1 MSTERLVQ
9 ILEKTLAPDQNE
21 LQAAKQYLDQAASV
35 NLPNLL
41 TSLSE
46 ILRNGGN
53 SQVARMQAGIQL
65 KNHLYSK
72 DFDIRCQYQQRWLT
86 FPEEMKAFIKTNVLS
101 TLGSEH
107 RPSQAAQCVASIA
120 CAELPQHQWP
130 DLIKLL
136 VHNVTATTSTEMMK
150 EASLEAIGYICQD
163 IESDVLETQSNDI
176 LTAIVH
182 GMKKDES
189 SDYVRLAATNALLNS
204 LEFTKANFDVETE
217 RNFIMQVVCEATQS
231 TDIHV
236 KTAALQCLV
245 KIMSLHYTYMENYM
259 GHALFAITIEA
270 MKSEHDEIALQGIEF
285 WSTVCDEEVDLGIEL
300 QEAQETGRAPE
311 RTSCH
316 YAKGALAYLVPI
328 LTEIMTKQDNETED
342 DDEWN
347 PCKAAGVSLMLLAT
361 CCEDDIVPHVLP
373 FVTQN
378 INLPDWNKR
387 DAAIMAFGSI
397 LEGPDPD
404 KMKPVVAEA
413 MPSLITL
420 LKDHSPAVRDT
431 VAWTIGRV
439 CELLPEAAINPTFL
453 VPLVEGLVVGL
464 DDVPRVAANVAWA
477 FSSLAEAA
485 YDEAAQQAD
494 EPDTYCLSSVFS
506 PIVEKLLAT
515 TGRADG
521 NLNNLRSAAYEA
533 LMELIKNSPKD
544 CYEVVKRTTEIIL
557 ERLQTILQMEV
568 VYPLH
573 CCLKLTV
580 PLTGF
585 SSTTSSPCCA
595 PLSRVFLKKVT
606 GEDALQISDLIMQAL
621 LQMLHSSGNSGSTSQ
636 TSSGGVQEDAMLAI
650 SALIEKLGAHFVK
663 YMGAF
668 KPILIQSL
676 NNSADYQ
683 VCFVAVN
690 CVGDLCR
697 GLGLQMREHVNDLM
711 PILLKIL
718 GNSETRSTECV
729 WRHRPAIGPEFA
741 VYLPIAVSTLE
752 QASNVTAPKGD
763 YDMIDYVNELREN
776 CLEAYT
782 GIVQGLKGEN
792 GSQSN
797 VELLIPHAQK
807 VVSFIEV
814 VSADVERTDGV
825 TCAACGLIGDLAM
838 AFGAQAIPMSEKE
851 SITALLTAGRRSKNS
866 KTKTLAVWATKE
878 LRKLKPA
885 S

>member
-1 MSTERLVQ
+1 MSVSELLQV
-9 ILEKTLAPDQNE
+9 LEKTLAPDQAE
-21 LQAAKQYLDQAASV
+21 LHAAKQYLDSAAAH

-46 ILRNGGN
+46 ILKNGGN

-72 DFDIRCQYQQRWLT
+72 DYEIRSQYQQRWLL
-86 FPEEMKAFIKTNVLS
+86 FPAEMKKLIKTNVVT

-120 CAELPQHQWP
+120 CAELPHNQWP
-130 DLIKLL
+130 DLMKLL
-136 VHNVTATTSTEMMK
+136 VMNVTAPTSTEMMK

-163 IESDVLETQSNDI
+163 IETDVLATQSNEI

-182 GMKKDES
+182 GMKKEEP

-204 LEFTKANFDVETE
+204 LEFTKANFEVESE

-231 TDIHV
+231 TDIQV

-245 KIMSLHYTYMENYM
+245 KIMSLHYTQMENYM
-259 GHALFAITIEA
+259 GQALFAISIEA
-270 MKSEHDEIALQGIEF
+270 MKSDHDEIALQGIEF

-300 QEAQETGRAPE
+300 QEAQELGKAPE

-316 YAKGALAYLVPI
+316 YAKGALQYLVPI
-328 LTEIMTKQDNETED
+328 LTGIMTKQDNETED

-361 CCEDDIVPHVLP
+361 CCEDDIVQHVLP

-378 INLPDWNKR
+378 ISLPEWNKR

-413 MPSLITL
+413 MPSLVTL
-420 LKDHSPAVRDT
+420 LRDSSPAVRDT

-439 CELLPEAAINPTFL
+439 CELLPDAAINPAFL
-453 VPLVEGLVVGL
+453 VPLVEGLVIGL

-485 YDEAAQQAD
+485 YESVEVSEDAD
-494 EPDTYCLSSVFS
+494 EPETYCLSQVFA
-506 PIVEKLLAT
+506 PIVDKLLT
-515 TGRADG
+515 TTDRSDG
-521 NLNNLRSAAYEA
+521 NQNNLRSAAYEA

-544 CYEVVKRTTEIIL
+544 CYEVVKSTTVIIL
-557 ERLQTILQMEV
+557 ERLRTILQMESQI
-568 VYPLH
+568 
-573 CCLKLTV
+573 
-580 PLTGF
+580 
-585 SSTTSSPCCA
+585 SSSADRVQFNDLQSLLCA
-595 PLSRVFLKKVT
+595 TLQSVLKKVT
-606 GEDALQISDLIMQAL
+606 IEDAPQISDTIMQSL
-621 LQMLHSSGNSGSTSQ
+621 LQMLHSCSSSTEPG
-636 TSSGGVQEDAMLAI
+636 TGGGVQEDAMLAI
-650 SALIEKLGAHFVK
+650 SALIEKLSSQFSK
-663 YMGAF
+663 YMTVF
-668 KPILIQSL
+668 KPILMQTL
-676 NNSADYQ
+676 KNTAEYQ

-697 GLGLQMREHVNDLM
+697 ALQLEIRQHTNDLM
-711 PILLKIL
+711 PVLLQIL
-718 GNSETRSTECV
+718 GDDKVDRSV
-729 WRHRPAIGPEFA
+729 KPGILSVFGDIALAMGPEFK
-741 VYLPIAVSTLE
+741 VYLPVVITTLQ
-752 QASNVTAPKGD
+752 QASSVTAAKGD
-763 YDMIDYVNELREN
+763 YDMVDYVNELRET

-792 GSQSN
+792 GSN
-797 VELLIPHAQK
+797 ADVELLLPHAQT
-807 VVSFIEV
+807 VVDFIEQV
-814 VSADVERTDGV
+814 AIDNDRTDGV
-825 TCAACGLIGDLAM
+825 TSAACGLIGDLAM
-838 AFGAQAIPMSEKE
+838 AFGDKALPMSEKE
-851 SITALLTAGRRSKNS
+851 SINALLTSGRKSKTS

-878 LRKLKPA
+878 LRKLKQA